1 MEQEA
6 VNFREN
12 NIIKS
17 AFHENKRSINI
28 NEVDIEQIV
37 LSHKKSYSK
46 DLFKYFIGY
55 RHKGNAFPS
64 PLCIKLPQM
73 NAYAKYFDKNNKYI
87 NLLVNDKEI
96 LKKYSEIWNK
106 IKSLI
111 KKEFNSKPVYNDKY
125 IKTKIKIYN
134 SRVYTNFRHNEI
146 PKDNEYFACLSV
158 ILLNSIFVNLD
169 KEYYPHIFLGERK
182 YSIRN
187 KKIVNTINE
196 DLELSESNDE
206 SIESMIIPYFKKSLW
221 I

>member
-37 LSHKKSYSK
+37 LYHKKSYSK

-64 PLCIKLPQM
+64 PLCVKLPQM

-87 NLLVNDKEI
+87 NILVNDKEI
-96 LKKYSEIWNK
+96 KKNIQKSGIKLK
-106 IKSLI
+106 
-111 KKEFNSKPVYNDKY
+111 
-125 IKTKIKIYN
+125 T
-134 SRVYTNFRHNEI
+134 
-146 PKDNEYFACLSV
+146 
-158 ILLNSIFVNLD
+158 
-169 KEYYPHIFLGERK
+169 
-182 YSIRN
+182 
-187 KKIVNTINE
+187 
-196 DLELSESNDE
+196 
-206 SIESMIIPYFKKSLW
+206 
-221 I
+221 